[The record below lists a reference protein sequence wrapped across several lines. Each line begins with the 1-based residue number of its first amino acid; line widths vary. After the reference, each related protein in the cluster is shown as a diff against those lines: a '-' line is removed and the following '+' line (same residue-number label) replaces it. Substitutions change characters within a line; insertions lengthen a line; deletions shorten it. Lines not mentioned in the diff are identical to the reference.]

1 MSSFALITEGITDQI
16 VIENILYGFVGD
28 LEIDINPLQPL
39 RDETDE
45 NRTASP
51 GNWHKVLEYC
61 SSDRFKDAL
70 QFNDFIVVQIDTDV
84 CHDYQ
89 VSDRDEEGNE
99 LSVEDMT
106 ERIQLFLIQRIGPE
120 FYEKYRA
127 RILFAIAVQSI
138 ECWLLPLLYTDA
150 KRGKTKGC
158 LDTLNRALVKQ
169 KSYAIDSQNKRP
181 DYYRIVSDPYSKH
194 KKLMELYKYNPSLNT
209 FVRSLEKSVPLA
221 Q

>member
-1 MSSFALITEGITDQI
+1 MPSFALITEGITDQI
-16 VIENILYGFVGD
+16 VIENILLGFAGTV
-28 LEIDINPLQPL
+28 EIDINPLQPL
-39 RDETDE
+39 RDETDL
-45 NRTASP
+45 NRIVSP

-61 SSDRFKDAL
+61 SSLRFKDAL

-106 ERIQLFLIQRIGPE
+106 ERIRLFLMQRIGLE
-120 FYEKYRA
+120 FYEKYRP

-138 ECWLLPLLYTDA
+138 ECWLLPLLYTDD
-150 KRGKTKGC
+150 KKSKTKNC
-158 LDTLNRALVKQ
+158 LDTLNRALIKQ
-169 KSYAIDSQNKRP
+169 KSFSIDAKNKHP
-181 DYYRIVSDPYSKH
+181 DYYRIVSEPYSKH

-209 FVRSLEKSVPLA
+209 FVRSLEESVPLA

>member
-1 MSSFALITEGITDQI
+1 MPSFALITEGITDQI

-28 LEIDINPLQPL
+28 AEIDINPLQPL

-106 ERIQLFLIQRIGPE
+106 ERIQLFLIQRIGAE
-120 FYEKYRA
+120 FYAKYRP

-138 ECWLLPLLYTDA
+138 ECWLLPLAYTNN
-150 KRGKTKGC
+150 KKGKITGC
-158 LDTLNRALVKQ
+158 LETLNRALSKQ
-169 KSYAIDSQNKRP
+169 KSFSIDPNNKRP
-181 DYYRIVSDPYSKH
+181 EYYRIVSDPYSKH
-194 KKLMELYKYNPSLNT
+194 KKLMSLYESNPSLNT
-209 FVRSLEKSVPLA
+209 FIRSLEESVPLA